1 MLLIAVGG
9 MFAAVLVATVV
20 FLSAGEER
28 RDVREA
34 LRNLAEYDLPSN
46 VREQEML
53 KWIQERVVAP
63 FGAKLGGLLGRFTP
77 AGYRE
82 AVRDK
87 LVAAGSPAG
96 LDVDRFMA
104 LKVFGA
110 VSIVFWP
117 YFAFKLGGL
126 GGFYGMIVTG
136 LMWGISFFGPD
147 VWVQRKTD
155 QRQHEIA
162 VRLPDVLDL
171 LVISV
176 EAGLGFEQAIDR
188 TVDAVPGALADE
200 FRRMLQE
207 TRMGATRAEALRA
220 MDERCQVPEL
230 RSFILAMPQ
239 VAAFGEWVEAC
250 WFAEHDRAPGR
261 LEAMLAFPPDVV
273 LVGALTILRRLLEL
287 SDPRGLAP
295 APGDARHLSGGDTG
309 DPDIGG
315 ALAEHLLITGPDPAR
330 EALIRAVV
338 LAAGGG
344 PQTRREV
351 LLTYGAEAVEGTA
364 IECASVLAQ
373 ALAN

>member
-1 MLLIAVGG
+1 MLFFAVAG
-9 MFAAVLVATVV
+9 MFAAVFVATAV
-20 FLSAGEER
+20 FLSAGDER

-34 LRNLAEYDLPSN
+34 LRNLAEYELPSN

-53 KWIQERVVAP
+53 KSIQERVLAP
-63 FGAKLGGLLGRFTP
+63 FVARLGGLLGRFTP

-82 AVRDK
+82 TVRDK

-96 LDVDRFMA
+96 LDVDRFMT

-117 YFAFKLGGL
+117 YFAFGL
-126 GGFYGMIVTG
+126 AALDGFYGVIVTA

-155 QRQHEIA
+155 QRQHDIA
-162 VRLPDVLDL
+162 TRLPDVLDL

-207 TRMGATRAEALRA
+207 TRMGASRAEALRA

-230 RSFILAMPQ
+230 RSFILAMLQ
-239 VAAFGEWVEAC
+239 ADTFGVSI
-250 WFAEHDRAPGR
+250 GR
-261 LEAMLAFPPDVV
+261 ML
-273 LVGALTILRRLLEL
+273 R
-287 SDPRGLAP
+287 
-295 APGDARHLSGGDTG
+295 
-309 DPDIGG
+309 
-315 ALAEHLLITGPDPAR
+315 
-330 EALIRAVV
+330 
-338 LAAGGG
+338 
-344 PQTRREV
+344 
-351 LLTYGAEAVEGTA
+351 
-364 IECASVLAQ
+364 AQ
-373 ALAN
+373 ADDMRIRRRQRAQEQAQKAPVKMLFPLIFCIFPSLFVVILGPAVLQITKSGIT